1 MKSDQSR
8 DSIRTKEKVG
18 WQATKG
24 RDISTKH
31 QGVTR
36 TYHISVSV
44 LVLQVGP
51 YIIVIVILCCI
62 CFLCAICDK
71 SLLLI
76 PVRLSIQEDECLLQR
91 LCALAE
97 YPATPDHMISEVHY
111 KGPLTG
117 DSTLTQ
123 VTSGYVSDILEQEL
137 RSFLLA
143 TWSPT

>member
-76 PVRLSIQEDECLLQR
+76 PVRLS
-91 LCALAE
+91 
-97 YPATPDHMISEVHY
+97 
-111 KGPLTG
+111 
-117 DSTLTQ
+117 
-123 VTSGYVSDILEQEL
+123 TSGKTSLANEM
-137 RSFLLA
+137 LA
-143 TWSPT
+143 TIQLLLSQLIEIVRQ